1 MSFRPHN
8 LLRSWILPFV
18 DPRRVMSLA
27 YLPRFLSDLRAYRR
41 LAPAEAVHL
50 SDLYPCL
57 SDRVAS
63 TPFDPHYFF
72 QGAWLSRRL
81 VQNRPELHVDIGS
94 SVTMVSVLSAQVPVV
109 FVDYRPLQ
117 VEVPGILSV
126 GGDLKRLPFVDRGLA
141 SVSSLHVI
149 EHVGLGRYGD
159 SLDPEGSRAA
169 ARELARVVR
178 PAGRLYLSV
187 PVGRERVCFNAH
199 RVFAPPTIVSYFSG
213 MQLQGF
219 ALVDDA
225 GRFRNDAPFEAA
237 ADLDYGCGMFEFM
250 KNAR

>member
-1 MSFRPHN
+1 VH
-8 LLRSWILPFV
+8 
-18 DPRRVMSLA
+18 A
-27 YLPRFLSDLRAYRR
+27 SD
-41 LAPAEAVHL
+41 V
-50 SDLYPCL
+50 YPCL
-57 SDRVAS
+57 SDRLAK

-81 VQNRPELHVDIGS
+81 AQHRPESHVDIGS
-94 SVTMVSVLSAQVPVV
+94 SVMMVSVLSAQVPVV

-117 VEVPGILSV
+117 VNLPGILSV
-126 GGDLKRLPFVDRGLA
+126 GGDLKRLPFVDAGLA

-159 SLDPEGSRAA
+159 SLDPDGSRAA

-199 RVFAPPTIVSYFSG
+199 RVFAPSTIVSYFSG

-219 ALVDDA
+219 GLVDDA

-237 ADLDYGCGMFEFM
+237 ADLDYGCGMFEFV